1 VAIAF
6 AAQAQ
11 PKPRQAYVAVN
22 QLGQTAAPDDSTLN
36 ARVGK
41 DVWQIKMAVP
51 CHNLSF
57 NASGYLLNLHRRH
70 NQHLR
75 AAGPGHFRAR
85 DKLKE
90 AFENNDLIEI
100 ADACADLKWVI
111 EGLEH
116 SLGIPQQSVWDEVS
130 RSNMS
135 KMVDGKLIKRADGKV
150 LKPDTFV
157 QPNIK
162 KALGI

>member
-1 VAIAF
+1 MLAGEQKVYNTPELSNERHT
-6 AAQAQ
+6 QAE
-11 PKPRQAYVAVN
+11 
-22 QLGQTAAPDDSTLN
+22 L
-36 ARVGK
+36 
-41 DVWQIKMAVP
+41 
-51 CHNLSF
+51 
-57 NASGYLLNLHRRH
+57 YLRLVTEEYNE
-70 NQHLR
+70 
-75 AAGPGHFRAR
+75 
-85 DKLKE
+85 LKE
-90 AFENNDLIEI
+90 AFQNNDLIEI

-162 KALGI
+162 KAMGV

>member
-1 VAIAF
+1 MNSNDDVKTFMLAGEQKVYNNPELSNERQD
-6 AAQAQ
+6 QAE
-11 PKPRQAYVAVN
+11 
-22 QLGQTAAPDDSTLN
+22 L
-36 ARVGK
+36 
-41 DVWQIKMAVP
+41 
-51 CHNLSF
+51 
-57 NASGYLLNLHRRH
+57 YLRLITEEYNE
-70 NQHLR
+70 
-75 AAGPGHFRAR
+75 
-85 DKLKE
+85 LKE

-150 LKPDTFV
+150 LKPETFV
-157 QPNIK
+157 QPDIK